1 MVVMDAWFY
10 SLVVSGGGAGAG
22 EMGWFAHGNDLVRGG
37 SQWKAGLGL
46 GQGEASTAQD
56 GWVAVVVGAHGVS
69 SVSLE
74 K

>member
-1 MVVMDAWFY
+1 
-10 SLVVSGGGAGAG
+10 
-22 EMGWFAHGNDLVRGG
+22 MGWFAPGNDLVRGG
-37 SQWKAGLGL
+37 AQWKAGLGL

-56 GWVAVVVGAHGVS
+56 GWVAVVVWAHGVS